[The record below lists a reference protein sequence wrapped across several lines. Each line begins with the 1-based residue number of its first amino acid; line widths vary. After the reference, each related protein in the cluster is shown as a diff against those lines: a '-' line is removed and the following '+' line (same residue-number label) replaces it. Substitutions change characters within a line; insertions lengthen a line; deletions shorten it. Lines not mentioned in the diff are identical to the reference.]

1 MLEND
6 IKYEDEID
14 LKNLLHIAWSSKNFI
29 VFFSLIFILTFYLI
43 SVFFIQDRYTSGIT
57 VLDNDASNSG
67 FLNEISGLASIAGV
81 DIQTINSYYVI
92 SSCY

>member
-43 SVFFIQDRYTSGIT
+43 SIFLFRIGIHQ
-57 VLDNDASNSG
+57 VLP
-67 FLNEISGLASIAGV
+67 FWIMIP
-81 DIQTINSYYVI
+81 QTLDF
-92 SSCY
+92 